1 MVVVDGV
8 DRTRR
13 YYNANRE
20 RIAEDGLTFRA
31 LVAFSGSRTV
41 EGLYG
46 QEVSEAQMNGF
57 PEGKTAYRTE
67 KQSSVRITLEYE
79 DAEID
84 PIQAQRGG
92 GLTDALDTFGR
103 FSALT

>member
-8 DRTRR
+8 DRAIW
-13 YYNANRE
+13 YYNAIRE

-41 EGLYG
+41 EGPYD
-46 QEVSEAQMNGF
+46 QEVSEAQLNGF

-67 KQSSVRITLEYE
+67 KQATVSITLEYE
-79 DAEID
+79 YAEID

-92 GLTDALDTFGR
+92 GLTDALDTLAA
-103 FSALT
+103 SAR